1 LSNESPK
8 NNIIGE
14 LIGAGIKTIKEDG
27 LRKTWSKTLNF
38 LDYTFI
44 HKNTSAMTLK
54 IPKYTE
60 EELEA
65 QRQTKFPRDIKISVL
80 VPLYNTPENFLKE
93 MIDSVIAQTYPNWEL
108 CLADGSDDEH
118 PSVGRICEKYT
129 KNDSRIVYKKLDENK
144 GISGNTNAC
153 IDMATGDYI
162 ALFDHD
168 DLLLPAAFYEVMS
181 KICGENAD
189 FVYTDEATF
198 ESPNTE
204 KIITIHHK
212 PDFALD
218 NLRANN
224 YICHLSVFS
233 RKVLEEAGRFREEYD
248 GSQDHDLMLRLT
260 SKATHI
266 VHIPRVLY
274 LWRSHP
280 LSVAQDIGAKEYA
293 IKAGQNAVADSIK
306 KSGYDAVVES
316 SRAFPT
322 IYRIKYV
329 LKDTPKVSIVIP
341 TKDHYEDLKRCIDS
355 ITGKSTYK
363 NYEIVLID
371 NGSTEKDV
379 LDYYEEL
386 KKDSRIVITTLDIP
400 FNYSRLNNEAVKSA
414 TGDYLMLLNNDIEVI
429 TPEWIEEMLMYAQR
443 DDVGAVGAML
453 YYPDDTIQHAGVVLK
468 LGADRV
474 AGHVFYK
481 EPRGAIGYMGR
492 LCYSQDMSAV
502 TAACLLIK
510 KSIYEE
516 VAGFDEDLAVAYND
530 IDFCLK
536 VRKAGYLNVW
546 TPYAELYHYESKSRG
561 SDKDEDKIAR
571 FEQEKA
577 LFKTRWADVL
587 EAGDPYYNPNFT
599 LDRSD
604 FSLKET

>member
-1 LSNESPK
+1 MSNESSK

-14 LIGAGIKTIKEDG
+14 LFGAGIKALKEDG

-44 HKNTSAMTLK
+44 HKDASAINLK
-54 IPKYTE
+54 IPKFTK
-60 EELEA
+60 EELAA
-65 QRQTKFPRDIKISVL
+65 QRKTKFDKDLKISVL
-80 VPLYNTPENFLKE
+80 VPLYNTPEDFLKE
-93 MIDSVIAQTYPNWEL
+93 MIDSVKEQTYSNWEL
-108 CLADGSDDEH
+108 CLADGSDAEH
-118 PSVGRICEKYT
+118 TYVANICRKYA
-129 KNDSRIVYKKLDENK
+129 KNDNRIIYKKLTENK
-144 GISGNTNAC
+144 GISGNTNDC

-168 DLLLPAAFYEVMS
+168 DLLLPAAFYEVMC
-181 KICGENAD
+181 KICNEDAD

-204 KIITIHHK
+204 RIITIHHK

-224 YICHLSVFS
+224 YICHLSVFN
-233 RKVLEEAGRFREEYD
+233 RKVLDEAGRFRHEYD

-260 SKATHI
+260 SKAKHI
-266 VHIPRVLY
+266 VHIPKVLY

-306 KSGYDAVVES
+306 QYGYDAVVES

-322 IYRIKYV
+322 IYRIKYEI
-329 LKDTPKVSIVIP
+329 KGTPKVSIVIP
-341 TKDHYEDLKRCIDS
+341 TKDHYEDLKRCIYS
-355 ITGKSTYK
+355 IKAKTTYK

-371 NGSTEKDV
+371 NGSTESEV
-379 LDYYEEL
+379 LEYYEEL
-386 KKDSRIVITTLDIP
+386 KKDSGIVITTLDIP
-400 FNYSRLNNEAVKSA
+400 FNYSRLNNEAVKYA
-414 TGDYLMLLNNDIEVI
+414 TGDYLLLLNNDIEVI

-453 YYPDDTIQHAGVVLK
+453 YYPDDTIQHAGVILK

-474 AGHVFYK
+474 AGHAFHK
-481 EPRGAIGYMGR
+481 QPRNAIGYMGR

-502 TAACLLIK
+502 TAACLLVK
-510 KSIYEE
+510 TSIYKE
-516 VAGFDEDLAVAYND
+516 VGGFDEDLAVAYND

-536 VRKAGYLNVW
+536 IRKAGYLNVW

-561 SDKDEDKIAR
+561 SDKDPDKTAR
-571 FEQEKA
+571 FEQEKTI
-577 LFKTRWADVL
+577 FKTRWTDVL

-599 LDRSD
+599 LDKAD
-604 FSLKET
+604 FSLKDN

>member
-1 LSNESPK
+1 MSNESG
-8 NNIIGE
+8 NGN
-14 LIGAGIKTIKEDG
+14 LIGKLIGDGIKTLKEDG
-27 LRKTWSKTLNF
+27 LRKTWGKTINF

-44 HKNTSAMTLK
+44 HRHATPLRLV
-54 IPKYTE
+54 IPKFTE
-60 EELEA
+60 EELQA
-65 QRQTKFPRDIKISVL
+65 QREASFPRDIKISVL
-80 VPLYNTPENFLKE
+80 VPLYNTPKDFLKE
-93 MIDSVIAQTYPNWEL
+93 MIDSVIAQTYSNWEL
-108 CLADGSDDEH
+108 CLADGSDSEH
-118 PSVGRICEKYT
+118 SYVGDICKKYAQ
-129 KNDSRIVYKKLDENK
+129 KDKRVVYKILDENK

-153 IDMATGDYI
+153 IDMATGDFI

-168 DLLLPAAFYEVMS
+168 DLLLPAAFYEVVTR
-181 KICGENAD
+181 ICNEDAD

-198 ESPNTE
+198 ESPDTE

-233 RKVLEEAGRFREEYD
+233 RKVLDEAGRFREEYD

-260 SKATHI
+260 SKAKHI

-306 KSGYDAVVES
+306 QYGYDAVVES

-322 IYRIKYV
+322 IYRIKYQ
-329 LKDTPKVSIVIP
+329 LKATPMVSIVIP
-341 TKDHYEDLKRCIDS
+341 TKDHYDDLKRCIDS

-363 NYEIVLID
+363 NYEIVLMD
-371 NGSTEKDV
+371 NGSTDQKV

-414 TGDYLMLLNNDIEVI
+414 TGDYLLLLNNDIEVI

-453 YYPDDTIQHAGVVLK
+453 YYPDDTIQHAGVILK

-474 AGHVFYK
+474 AGHAFHK
-481 EPRGAIGYMGR
+481 QPRNAIGYMGR

-502 TAACLLIK
+502 TAACLLVK
-510 KSIYEE
+510 TSIYEE
-516 VAGFDEDLAVAYND
+516 VGGFDEDLAVAYND

-536 VRKAGYLNVW
+536 IRKAGYLNVW

-571 FEQEKA
+571 FEKEKA

-587 EAGDPYYNPNFT
+587 EAGDPYSNPNFT
-599 LDRSD
+599 LDKSD
-604 FSLKET
+604 FSLKDA